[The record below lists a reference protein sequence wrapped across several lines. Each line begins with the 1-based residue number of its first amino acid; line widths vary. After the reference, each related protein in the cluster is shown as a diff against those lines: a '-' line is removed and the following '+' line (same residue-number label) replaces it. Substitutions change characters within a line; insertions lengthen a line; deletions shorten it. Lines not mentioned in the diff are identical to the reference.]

1 MKHFFLEHPASVGES
16 YWQHMGQA
24 LRFGTLLCITGL
36 ACLFHGLLPF
46 LFKDTGSKNIT
57 RLYEMMVTH
66 RRKDDTRKDVDVLIK
81 AEHLA

>member
-1 MKHFFLEHPASVGES
+1 MKQLFLEHPASVGES

-24 LRFGTLLCITGL
+24 LRFGTLLCLTGI

-57 RLYEMMVTH
+57 RLHQTMVTH
-66 RRKDDTRKDVDVLIK
+66 RSRLDSVKSG
-81 AEHLA
+81 